1 MPLFVFAVRVIKHLN
16 VVEHVLPCGIA
27 RYVCSPPDPLPFQ
40 ELEETLCDGVVMA
53 VFTSAHTSIQIV
65 FAEERLPLLAGVLG
79 TLI

>member
-1 MPLFVFAVRVIKHLN
+1 MLADEVIKHLD

-27 RYVCSPPDPLPFQ
+27 CYVSSPPNPLPFQ
-40 ELEETLCDGVVMA
+40 ELEENLCDRVVMS
-53 VFTSAHTSIQIV
+53 VSMSAHAGIQIV